1 MTGEDWSNVIMTGN
15 DLALQWYATT
25 RQVPIVQQ
33 RPTSVVE
40 AIAGSDV
47 TRGAPVAATGG
58 TLIVLAVIGVVAVL
72 LFRK

>member
-25 RQVPIVQQ
+25 RQVPIVQP

-47 TRGAPVAATGG
+47 TRGAPIAATGG
-58 TLIVLAVIGVVAVL
+58 TLIVLAILGAVAIFA
-72 LFRK
+72 FRK